1 MITIKTPEE
10 IQMMKRA
17 GKILAQVMKEVEKMV
32 KPGVSTKY
40 LDKAAEGLILRYGAK
55 PNFKGYQ
62 GFPAT
67 LCTCLNEEVVHC
79 LPSERKLKEG
89 DIVSLD
95 CGLALDGFNADMAV
109 TMPVG
114 EIPPETQ
121 RLIRVT
127 KKALKRGIKKVK
139 PGRTIGDVGN
149 TIQRYVEGR
158 GFSVIRELC
167 GHGIGKEL
175 HEDPQIPNYGKRGKG
190 DKIKEGMVFCLEPMV
205 AIGDWKLKT
214 AKDGYGYQ
222 TKDGSLSAHF
232 EHTIAVTKDGC
243 EVLTE
248 IG

>member
-1 MITIKTPEE
+1 
-10 IQMMKRA
+10 
-17 GKILAQVMKEVEKMV
+17 
-32 KPGVSTKY
+32 
-40 LDKAAEGLILRYGAK
+40 
-55 PNFKGYQ
+55 
-62 GFPAT
+62 
-67 LCTCLNEEVVHC
+67 
-79 LPSERKLKEG
+79 
-89 DIVSLD
+89 
-95 CGLALDGFNADMAV
+95 
-109 TMPVG
+109 
-114 EIPPETQ
+114 
-121 RLIRVT
+121 VT